1 MKIYDFVSWELD
13 KFRNECNFSDD
24 ELRYFNLRAKHYS
37 NLQIAIEMNV
47 SEGTVAVLSKRVR
60 TKILKVIDRM

>member
-13 KFRNECNFSDD
+13 KFRNECNFTSD
-24 ELRYFNLRAKHYS
+24 ELCYFNLRAKHYS

>member
-1 MKIYDFVSWELD
+1 MKIYDFVSWELQF
-13 KFRNECNFSDD
+13 FRDNCNFSDD
-24 ELRYFNLRAKHYS
+24 EMQYFNLRAKHYS

>member
-13 KFRNECNFSDD
+13 KFRNECNFTPD
-24 ELRYFNLRAKHYS
+24 ELCYFNLRARHYS